1 MGVDQAKLPRSVS
14 RQLPA
19 SSETNGNKNRKSEIC
34 ESERKVLAS
43 GGNLRHSQ
51 FECHDRKT
59 MTEATRGQDR
69 DHNVRANTDK
79 SRCPAT
85 LPEF

>member
-34 ESERKVLAS
+34 ESERKVFGEWWKPQALAI
-43 GGNLRHSQ
+43 R
-51 FECHDRKT
+51 
-59 MTEATRGQDR
+59 
-69 DHNVRANTDK
+69 V
-79 SRCPAT
+79 P
-85 LPEF
+85 